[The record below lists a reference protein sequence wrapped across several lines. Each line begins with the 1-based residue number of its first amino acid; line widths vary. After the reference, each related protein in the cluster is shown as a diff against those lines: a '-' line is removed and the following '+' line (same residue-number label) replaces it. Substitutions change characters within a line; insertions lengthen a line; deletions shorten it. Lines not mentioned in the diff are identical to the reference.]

1 MKPYISLNT
10 KYDTKG
16 KISLFYII
24 SQVFILI
31 KMSINTCEIWY
42 VVKQFKMPISKDI
55 IALVTDERTRNI
67 ISSSK
72 QF

>member
-1 MKPYISLNT
+1 
-10 KYDTKG
+10 
-16 KISLFYII
+16 
-24 SQVFILI
+24 
-31 KMSINTCEIWY
+31 MSINTCEIWY
-42 VVKQFKMPISKDI
+42 VVKQFKMPINKDI